1 MEIQTHAM
9 TLPRYP
15 VLFALSAL
23 VFFVSACGTTSP
35 TETTSTDATTD
46 TEGDATVTIT
56 ISPSPSTA
64 TASTD
69 RDFTWSGS
77 FVATVSNTNST
88 PITIDS
94 IAADLQQS
102 SGGIVIAP
110 IPDTDESFRFEVRA
124 PFNRIDLNATMDIP
138 FDFYYTLPNRGR
150 ESMVSLSMGVTT
162 DEGATGT
169 VTASVKIQ

>member
-1 MEIQTHAM
+1 
-9 TLPRYP
+9 
-15 VLFALSAL
+15 
-23 VFFVSACGTTSP
+23 VFFASACGQTSP
-35 TETTSTDATTD
+35 TDPSSTDATTD
-46 TEGDATVTIT
+46 TEGEATVTIT
-56 ISPSPSTA
+56 ISPSPA
-64 TASTD
+64 TAIASPD

-77 FVATVSNTNST
+77 FVATVSNANTT
-88 PITIDS
+88 PITMNS

-150 ESMVSLSMGVTT
+150 ESIVSLSIGVTT

>member
-1 MEIQTHAM
+1 LA
-9 TLPRYP
+9 
-15 VLFALSAL
+15 LFA
-23 VFFVSACGTTSP
+23 SACGTTAP

-46 TEGDATVTIT
+46 TEGNATVTIA
-56 ISPSPSTA
+56 ISPSPVTA

-77 FVATVSNTNST
+77 FVATVSNANTT
-88 PITIDS
+88 PITINS
-94 IAADLQQS
+94 ITADLQQS
-102 SGGIVIAP
+102 SGGIVVTP

-138 FDFYYTLPNRGR
+138 FDFYYTLPNKGR
-150 ESMVSLSMGVTT
+150 ESIVSLSLSVTT
-162 DEGATGT
+162 DEGVTGA